1 MDVDKGQ
8 ISKDMTDSTGGFELA
23 ASGVIFCLAGLW
35 IDRQLGTV
43 PLFTLVLAVLGF
55 VGGMLNVYY
64 RYKRQIERLEAET
77 AELRKAGS

>member
-1 MDVDKGQ
+1 MDKPQ
-8 ISKDMTDSTGGFELA
+8 ITKDMTDSTGGFELA
-23 ASGVIFCLAGLW
+23 FSGVIFCLFGLW

-64 RYKRQIERLEAET
+64 RYRRQIEQIEAET
-77 AELRKAGS
+77 EALRKAGS